1 MKSVLIISAT
11 KGNNYL
17 LANKL
22 YDLIDCG
29 VNKKIIILEEYEVP
43 LFVASTY
50 EENKAKYKK
59 IISMITDDLVKVDGV
74 IVCAPEYNG
83 SIPPILT
90 NIIAWISVST
100 EYWRDAF
107 LNKVALIATY
117 SGGPANKFNIAIKN
131 QLEHLGMV
139 VIPRYISV
147 NSKNPL
153 NLESAK
159 KILKQLLNHL

>member
-1 MKSVLIISAT
+1 MKNILIISAT

-22 YDLIDCG
+22 YDLLDDT

-50 EENKAKYKK
+50 KSYKSKYKK
-59 IISMITDDLVKVDGV
+59 NISLITDELVKAEG
-74 IVCAPEYNG
+74 IIICAPEYNG

-107 LNKVALIATY
+107 LNKVALIATN
-117 SGGPANKFNIAIKN
+117 SGGPAKKFNIAIKN
-131 QLEHLGMV
+131 QLEHLGV
-139 VIPRYISV
+139 IVIPRYIIV
-147 NSKNPL
+147 NSKSPL
-153 NLESAK
+153 NLESATK
-159 KILKQLLNHL
+159 KIKQFLNYI